1 MSCISFIQTTIN
13 NLGEDS
19 FKELRDILVDQFI
32 PLSIVSKEQLTV
44 PVLEELLCNYFDKV
58 ELKTGKEFER
68 IVEKY
73 TYDLDSIV
81 RSRIEETPKARK
93 NQPTPPTP
101 RARKYY
107 EKAIGIKKINSE
119 TKRGLIDYTRLMLC
133 LYTAI
138 IKNNYKRISDFD
150 LSINCLNLTRII
162 GSMRKE
168 TVSIRKKP
176 RFDTQNPYD
185 SDRSSFVILVIMFY
199 YMKSKE
205 VVGEY

>member
-1 MSCISFIQTTIN
+1 MSCISFVQTTIN
-13 NLGEDS
+13 NLDADS
-19 FKELRDILVDQFI
+19 FNELRDILVNQFI
-32 PLSIVSKEQLTV
+32 PLSIVSKDDLTV
-44 PVLEELLCNYFDKV
+44 PVLKELLCNYFDKV

-73 TYDLDSIV
+73 TSDLDSIV
-81 RSRIEETPKARK
+81 ESRIEETPKARR

-107 EKAIGIKKINSE
+107 EKAIGIKRINRE
-119 TKRGLIDYTRLMLC
+119 TKRGLIDYTRFMLC

-138 IKNNYKRISDFD
+138 INNNYKKIKDFD
-150 LSINCLNLTRII
+150 LSINCLNLTKII
-162 GSMRKE
+162 ESMRKE
-168 TVSIRKKP
+168 TVSIRKRP